1 MPADRI
7 PIARFSAITRISQ
20 RALRYYDR
28 LEILVPEARDP
39 FTGYRYY
46 TSSQM
51 ELGVKIKAICSLGFS
66 LEDLKTYLQAEA
78 CLLYTSPSPRDS

>member
-51 ELGVKIKAICSLGFS
+51 ELGVKIGAGSREPS
-66 LEDLKTYLQAEA
+66 V
-78 CLLYTSPSPRDS
+78 SPGGRSTPQIAPERW